1 MTVSSKALHPW
12 KKHIVDRS
20 PVDRAIH
27 FAECLVQPDG
37 PNVGQPFKVGE
48 FQKEIFEAL
57 GRDANGDRVV
67 NTILIT
73 MPRKG
78 GKSSLVAVLV
88 LLMLTSPESV
98 KFGQSYSCAFDRGQA
113 AVVFKFIAQIIMMV
127 PELAGRINVVQSK
140 KELTDINTGAT
151 FQALSNEGRSH
162 HGKSSFFL
170 FSVR

>member
-1 MTVSSKALHPW
+1 MAASSKSLHPW

-20 PVDRAIH
+20 PIESAINY
-27 FAECLVQPDG
+27 AECLVQPDG
-37 PNVGQPFKVGE
+37 PGVGQPFKMGE

-57 GRDANGDRVV
+57 GHDANGDRVV

-78 GKSSLVAVLV
+78 GKSTLISVLV

-98 KFGQSYSCAFDRGQA
+98 RFGQSYSCAFDRGQA
-113 AVVFKFIAQIIMMV
+113 TIIFKFISQIIAMV

-140 KELTDINTGAT
+140 KELTDTITGAT

-170 FSVR
+170 ISV